1 MCESSVGKPNDILK
15 SINTSQESLENK
27 NEKLET
33 AEEAVTT
40 DSEEYVAES
49 LRYVCFLNNLISKIL
64 TENIYLTEF
73 KSNKSLDV
81 L

>member
-1 MCESSVGKPNDILK
+1 MCESSVGNPDDILK
-15 SINTSQESLENK
+15 SINTNQGSLENK

-49 LRYVCFLNNLISKIL
+49 LRYDIFSDNLM
-64 TENIYLTEF
+64 
-73 KSNKSLDV
+73 
-81 L
+81 